1 MESCGLTVTATS
13 LNHFARIED
22 LDAIEN
28 NEVKMEELSRQ
39 AIADGRYC
47 PGFFVVMARRTP

>member
-1 MESCGLTVTATS
+1 LTVTATS